1 MNALHI
7 YDGPDEMSMKIAEI
21 YGNSNNKLLKSISS
35 SGKTLFIDFK
45 NQDSLSN
52 NEETEFEAYI
62 KYEKIRSACQTWLN
76 VRKTILS
83 SPNHSSK
90 TNCSWQIITNF
101 GSYIVLNFTFI
112 EVNSKT

>member
-1 MNALHI
+1 M
-7 YDGPDEMSMKIAEI
+7 YDGTPEQHIKINEV
-21 YGNSNNKLLKSISS
+21 YGNSENKLLKSISS

-52 NEETEFEAYI
+52 NETTEFEAYI
-62 KYEKIRSACQTWLN
+62 NYEKIKSVCQTWLN
-76 VRKTILS
+76 VKKDILS

-90 TNCSWQIITNF
+90 TNCSWQITTNF